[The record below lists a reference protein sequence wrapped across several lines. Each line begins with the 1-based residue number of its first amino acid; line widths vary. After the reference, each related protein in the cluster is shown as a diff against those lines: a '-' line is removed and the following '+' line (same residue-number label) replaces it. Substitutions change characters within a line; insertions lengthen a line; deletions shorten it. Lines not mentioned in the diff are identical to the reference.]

1 MHIKYCLKDR
11 FSSFFSRT
19 KARTDVFY
27 HFFKCPLRRIKVK
40 QEFKSGLTKRSDLK
54 LAECIMKRLGLFK
67 ACSGL
72 KIQAARKY
80 SLLLVNCMGSLSSST
95 SLCILE
101 LNIFHT
107 LTCMRET
114 KTFPLFLL
122 PASLSFKQ
130 CSLKRNVFRN
140 GK

>member
-1 MHIKYCLKDR
+1 MHIKYCSKDR
-11 FSSFFSRT
+11 FSSFFHVLKQELMCFT
-19 KARTDVFY
+19 I
-27 HFFKCPLRRIKVK
+27 FKCPLHRIKVK
-40 QEFKSGLTKRSDLK
+40 QEFKSSLTKRSDLK
-54 LAECIMKRLGLFK
+54 LAECIMKRLKLFK

-80 SLLLVNCMGSLSSST
+80 SLLLVNCMASLPSST

-107 LTCMRET
+107 LTCTRKT

-122 PASLSFKQ
+122 PASLSFKK
-130 CSLKRNVFRN
+130 CSLKGNVFRN